1 MKKSKTE
8 NQKLAKQIFRNSFT
22 NNKLDPKKVREHIH
36 TTKDLYKSNTLV
48 ILKNYLALINRHL
61 RSNTLVIETAEKLDQ
76 KKVATIR
83 NHFDKSIGKKLET
96 NLVQNP
102 SIFAGLK
109 ITLGD
114 NQWDYSTKGK
124 LNQIRETLR
133 DKYSS

>member
-8 NQKLAKQIFRNSFT
+8 NQKTAKQIFRNSFT
-22 NNKLDPKKVREHIH
+22 NNKFDPKKVRKHIH
-36 TTKDLYKSNTLV
+36 TAKNLYKSNTLA
-48 ILKNYLALINRHL
+48 ILKNYLTMINRHL
-61 RSNTLVIETAEKLDQ
+61 RSNTIVIETAEKLDQ

-83 NHFDKSIGKKLET
+83 NYFEKNRGEKLET
-96 NLVQNP
+96 NLIQNP

-124 LNQIRETLR
+124 LNQIRKTLH

>member
-1 MKKSKTE
+1 
-8 NQKLAKQIFRNSFT
+8 
-22 NNKLDPKKVREHIH
+22 LDPKKVREHIH